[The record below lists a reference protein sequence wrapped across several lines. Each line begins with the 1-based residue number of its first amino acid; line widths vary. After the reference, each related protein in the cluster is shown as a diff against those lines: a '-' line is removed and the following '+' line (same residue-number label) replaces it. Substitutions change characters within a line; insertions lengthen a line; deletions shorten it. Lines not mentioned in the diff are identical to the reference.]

1 MTTALPLMKNV
12 LIPLAKSVLVSIGL
26 TAAAS
31 ATDAAIQNKT
41 FGSGTTAFIISIEIA
56 SIEKSGLLIK
66 SVSQTIKNE
75 AKEQNRGFLVMLLGI
90 LGASLLG
97 IMLAGKGKIR
107 AAKIANR
114 TGDKTN
120 RLGQEF

>member
-12 LIPLAKSVLVSIGL
+12 LTPLAKSVLVSIGL

-56 SIEKSGLLIK
+56 PIE
-66 SVSQTIKNE
+66 
-75 AKEQNRGFLVMLLGI
+75 
-90 LGASLLG
+90 
-97 IMLAGKGKIR
+97 
-107 AAKIANR
+107 
-114 TGDKTN
+114 
-120 RLGQEF
+120 